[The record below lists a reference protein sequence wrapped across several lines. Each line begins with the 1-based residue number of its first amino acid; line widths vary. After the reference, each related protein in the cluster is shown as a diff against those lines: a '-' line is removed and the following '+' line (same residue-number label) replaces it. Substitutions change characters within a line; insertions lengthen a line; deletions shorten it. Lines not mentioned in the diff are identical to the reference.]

1 MALMQ
6 IALQS
11 PIAEAFYRCDANS
24 GQRPLFWKDIHPFG
38 GHGRTN
44 TEHVF
49 GEVGLFEVPLRRIT
63 INRSVLLQ
71 KILQYLSS

>member
-6 IALQS
+6 AALQS
-11 PIAEAFYRCDANS
+11 SIAGAFIAAMQKAGED
-24 GQRPLFWKDIHPFG
+24 LFFWKDIHPFG

-44 TEHVF
+44 AEHVF
-49 GEVGLFEVPLRRIT
+49 GKVGLFEVPLRGIT

-71 KILQYLSS
+71 KKIAILF